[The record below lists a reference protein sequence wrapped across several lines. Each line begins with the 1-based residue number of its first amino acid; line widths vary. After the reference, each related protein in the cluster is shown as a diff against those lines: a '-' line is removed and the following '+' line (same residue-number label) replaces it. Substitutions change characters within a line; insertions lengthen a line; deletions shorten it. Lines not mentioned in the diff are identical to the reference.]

1 MADYT
6 NPIPAGNVPSTSAVV
21 RNADYGRE
29 YYGEQAFWKMQTGF
43 LDALFGFTRQEN
55 LALITVL
62 KNIHPR
68 TNTYDGTIKGL
79 ARRAD
84 VDEKTVRSA
93 LLKMQEKNILAP
105 VAPGQW
111 MLNPRLLAKGSFLQE
126 VKLMATYDTCQG
138 KKVHG
143 ATVIDDKT
151 GELVTLPNE
160 YATVEQFYEAQ
171 AAERF
176 IKLYKEFFT
185 GIVGLSE
192 TELKI
197 LVYILQA
204 MDLGKNMYIGTMEK
218 IKAHCGCSTATVS
231 RAMTQFVNRNLM
243 VKEFDGCWRI
253 NPGMIITGHP
263 RKVKALENAYA
274 ATKEINEKRPRSGS
288 RKRRR
293 TPRLHNL
300 PHLTHL
306 ATVLA
311 SVPYSWA
318 I

>member
-6 NPIPAGNVPSTSAVV
+6 NPIPAGSAPGTSAVV
-21 RNADYGRE
+21 KNTDYGRE
-29 YYGEQAFWKMQTGF
+29 YYGEQAFWKMQMGF
-43 LDALFGFTRQEN
+43 LEALFGFTKQEN
-55 LALITVL
+55 LVVVAVL

-68 TNTYDGTIKGL
+68 TNTYDGTAKGL

-126 VKLMATYDTCQG
+126 VKLMAAYDTCKG
-138 KKVHG
+138 KKVYG

-160 YATVEQFYEAQ
+160 YATMEQFYEAQ

-185 GIVGLSE
+185 GIVGVSE

-263 RKVKALENAYA
+263 RKVKALESAYSA
-274 ATKEINEKRPRSGS
+274 AKEINEKKAKEREQKKKKAAP
-288 RKRRR
+288 
-293 TPRLHNL
+293 
-300 PHLTHL
+300 
-306 ATVLA
+306 AA
-311 SVPYSWA
+311 
-318 I
+318 

>member
-6 NPIPAGNVPSTSAVV
+6 NPIPAGNAPGTSAVV
-21 RNADYGRE
+21 RNTDYGRE

-55 LALITVL
+55 LVLITVL

-138 KKVHG
+138 KKIHG
-143 ATVIDDKT
+143 AAVIDDKT

-171 AAERF
+171 QAERF
-176 IKLYKEFFT
+176 IKLYRDFFSA
-185 GIVGLSE
+185 ISGLSE

-204 MDLGKNMYIGTMEK
+204 MDFGKNMYIGTMEK

-231 RAMTQFVNRNLM
+231 RAMTQFVSRNLM
-243 VKEFDGCWRI
+243 LKEFDGCWRI

-263 RKVKALENAYA
+263 RKVKALESAYA
-274 ATKEINEKRPRSGS
+274 ATKEINEKKAKEREQKKKKAAP
-288 RKRRR
+288 
-293 TPRLHNL
+293 
-300 PHLTHL
+300 
-306 ATVLA
+306 AA
-311 SVPYSWA
+311 
-318 I
+318 

>member
-1 MADYT
+1 
-6 NPIPAGNVPSTSAVV
+6 
-21 RNADYGRE
+21 
-29 YYGEQAFWKMQTGF
+29 MQMGF
-43 LDALFGFTRQEN
+43 LEVLFGFTKQEN
-55 LALITVL
+55 LVVVAVL

-79 ARRAD
+79 ARRAN

-126 VKLMATYDTCQG
+126 VKLMATYDTRQG

-143 ATVIDDKT
+143 AAVIDDKT

-176 IKLYKEFFT
+176 IKLYRDFFSA
-185 GIVGLSE
+185 ISGLSE
-192 TELKI
+192 TELKT

-204 MDLGKNMYIGTMEK
+204 MDLGKNMYVSLGRFKSSAGT
-218 IKAHCGCSTATVS
+218 ST
-231 RAMTQFVNRNLM
+231 
-243 VKEFDGCWRI
+243 
-253 NPGMIITGHP
+253 PTGT
-263 RKVKALENAYA
+263 LQ
-274 ATKEINEKRPRSGS
+274 TKEQTDGSVSSIRAAANCTLSYRWQTLLHFDSMILVQRSF
-288 RKRRR
+288 
-293 TPRLHNL
+293 
-300 PHLTHL
+300 
-306 ATVLA
+306 
-311 SVPYSWA
+311 
-318 I
+318 

>member
-1 MADYT
+1 MVA
-6 NPIPAGNVPSTSAVV
+6 
-21 RNADYGRE
+21 
-29 YYGEQAFWKMQTGF
+29 
-43 LDALFGFTRQEN
+43 
-55 LALITVL
+55 VL

-68 TNTYDGTIKGL
+68 TNTYDGTAKGL

-126 VKLMATYDTCQG
+126 VKLMAAYDTCKG
-138 KKVHG
+138 EKVYG

-160 YATVEQFYEAQ
+160 YATMEQFYEAQ

-274 ATKEINEKRPRSGS
+274 ATKEINEKKAKEREQ
-288 RKRRR
+288 KKKKD
-293 TPRLHNL
+293 
-300 PHLTHL
+300 
-306 ATVLA
+306 A
-311 SVPYSWA
+311 SA
-318 I
+318 A